1 MSNQVGTHTL
11 MRSAWD
17 PLRERSVNAMMVD
30 QGDAWAE
37 EWREEKL
44 LLPLFFVFREE
55 AVTILGVLL

>member
-1 MSNQVGTHTL
+1 